1 MQVAVRSYLTAGV
14 ALVGASVIAVTPIAP
29 LPADIQ
35 IPNPAVQL
43 AATPFDIYVQ
53 VFQEA
58 VANAGVLLDEALADP
73 APILGQLLAN
83 QIATVNS
90 LAAGLVTTAGATF
103 TALTTV
109 VPPLLQAAFNDLIS
123 GDVEGAVN
131 NLLTAALATV
141 LPLAGLVGPIQAA
154 IAQPVQNLLNV
165 IDLVDP
171 TTVSLALVGLLG
183 PDISGVGAIGT
194 AVQNVIGAVGNGD
207 LEQVLGAVI
216 AGPAVV
222 ADGFLNGGYGP
233 NLGSLVGAS
242 PESNVL
248 AGGILS
254 SPGFEPPNIVN
265 LPGGIATLLGLR
277 LEIADA
283 ITPTTMLS
291 ATNVTTTNE
300 RLVAVD
306 VTPEPVA
313 VDQEPAVVTAKGS
326 GEVAGGAVA
335 AVGSGQVLKGKGP
348 VVKTIKSLIAKPGQ
362 NAKIGLPGQP
372 VKKAVKGLRTTVKQV
387 REQVK
392 KVLGGGGA
400 DQAAEK

>member
-1 MQVAVRSYLTAGV
+1 
-14 ALVGASVIAVTPIAP
+14 
-29 LPADIQ
+29 
-35 IPNPAVQL
+35 
-43 AATPFDIYVQ
+43 
-53 VFQEA
+53 
-58 VANAGVLLDEALADP
+58 
-73 APILGQLLAN
+73 
-83 QIATVNS
+83 
-90 LAAGLVTTAGATF
+90 
-103 TALTTV
+103 
-109 VPPLLQAAFNDLIS
+109 
-123 GDVEGAVN
+123 
-131 NLLTAALATV
+131 V
-141 LPLAGLVGPIQAA
+141 LPLVGLVGPIQAA

-171 TTVSLALVGLLG
+171 TTVGLALVGLLG

-233 NLGSLVGAS
+233 NLAPLVGS
-242 PESNVL
+242 PGVKAF
-248 AGGILS
+248 AGGILNS
-254 SPGFEPPNIVN
+254 EDFKLPNTLY

-277 LEIADA
+277 LAIAEA

-306 VTPEPVA
+306 VTAEPDA

-326 GEVAGGAVA
+326 DEVAGGGVA
-335 AVGSGQVLKGKGP
+335 AIGSGQMLKGKGP
-348 VVKTIKSLIAKPGQ
+348 VVKTIKSLTAKPGQ
-362 NAKIGLPGQP
+362 NAKIGLPGPP
-372 VKKAVKGLRTTVKQV
+372 VKKAVKGLGTTVKQV

-392 KVLGGGGA
+392 KALGGGGA